1 MDLIQEHHENFEL
14 AEKPECSV
22 EPAINQQ
29 TAKDPLTSLP
39 VELQNIS
46 FKSLGVLE
54 KLSLKFVNKYFY
66 AFVPAFNHAD
76 YLKMETLEGARGKF
90 YACHI
95 CCRFRPRAKFAD
107 NARIQGKGVSHLSVL
122 YCSRPRAMC
131 YGR

>member
-1 MDLIQEHHENFEL
+1 MDLIQERHENLES

-22 EPAINQQ
+22 EPALDQQ
-29 TAKDPLTSLP
+29 RAKDPLTNLP

-46 FKSLGVLE
+46 FKSLGVLD
-54 KLSLKFVNKYFY
+54 KLSLKFVNRYFY
-66 AFVPAFNHAD
+66 AFIPQYNHAD
-76 YLKMETLEGARGKF
+76 YLRMETLGRAKGKF

-107 NARIQGKGVSHLSVL
+107 NARIKSKGVSHLSVR
-122 YCSRPRAMC
+122 YFSRLRAIC